1 VEGVRC
7 DGMKTS
13 IPQLF
18 AIMALAASSA
28 FGQATTNYPSGSTTQ
43 QTSSPAYGEQQGA
56 VGQNQ
61 TAANSLSFS
70 NAAGQVF
77 TVQELAQDL
86 RNLNDVVV
94 KAMPALTA
102 FNNAIS
108 GTPAH
113 QTLAGAISNLVSG
126 THNKNASQTNAAP
139 DPSSAMLN
147 ALVAEMRGQG
157 DAQATPNP
165 NVAKDLV
172 RLRDELQPVAPLLQ
186 TFVQTTPANQ
196 PPDGIISRPPG
207 TNSYQRP
214 VSPTGR

>member
-1 VEGVRC
+1 
-7 DGMKTS
+7 
-13 IPQLF
+13 
-18 AIMALAASSA
+18 MALAANYA
-28 FGQATTNYPSGSTTQ
+28 LGQEATKPYTSGSAPQ
-43 QTSSPAYGEQQGA
+43 QTSSPAYGEQQGV

-70 NAAGQVF
+70 NSAGQVF

-102 FNNAIS
+102 FNDAIS

-126 THNKNASQTNAAP
+126 TLNKNASQTNASP

-157 DAQATPNP
+157 AQTSPNP

-172 RLRDELQPVAPLLQ
+172 RLRNELQPVAPLLQ
-186 TFVQTTPANQ
+186 TLVQTTPPNQ
-196 PPDGIISRPPG
+196 PPDEVISRPPG